1 MPHAD
6 NTGRE
11 QGAAYSAEFEAQKFK
26 PGQSGNPAGRPKS
39 ARSKLSENFLKD
51 ALEAWEVN
59 GKAALEDMA
68 TEKPA
73 DFAKMIASLVPKE
86 FEADIN
92 ANIIVPKKIEI
103 VAVFPEGKPR
113 ENTGES

>member
-11 QGAAYSAEFEAQKFK
+11 QGATYSAEFEAQKFK
-26 PGQSGNPAGRPKS
+26 PGKSGNPAGRPKS

-59 GKAALEDMA
+59 GKAALEAMA
-68 TEKPA
+68 NDKPA
-73 DFAKMIASLVPKE
+73 DFSRMIAGILPKE
-86 FEADIN
+86 ENIELN
-92 ANIIVPKKIEI
+92 ATLPITRIIRTFGSPSKRDE
-103 VAVFPEGKPR
+103 ED
-113 ENTGES
+113 